1 MIFPV
6 PMSFLVLLAALLLL
20 SAVRDA
26 GFPFLLTLLYTAFF
40 SIMLYVSTLEAD
52 LIHVILLITL
62 FQLVL
67 IYLTATYGR
76 CNYASC
82 FMILQCVSI
91 FFNIIFCL
99 CYIYANQAVWDL
111 VANSYEV
118 TNNALIF
125 ADCLMLLGI
134 TYGDTKRID
143 NFSA

>member
-1 MIFPV
+1 ML
-6 PMSFLVLLAALLLL
+6 LVAILLL

-26 GFPFLLTLLYTAFF
+26 GFPFLLILLYSAFF

-52 LIHVILLITL
+52 LVHVILLATI

-67 IYLTATYGR
+67 IYSAATYGR
-76 CNYASC
+76 CNYSIC
-82 FMILQCVSI
+82 FIVLQCASI

-99 CYIYANQAVWDL
+99 CYIYANQAFYDL

-134 TYGDTKRID
+134 VNGDTKRIND
-143 NFSA
+143 FSA

>member
-1 MIFPV
+1 MI
-6 PMSFLVLLAALLLL
+6 FLVLLVAILLL

-26 GFPFLLTLLYTAFF
+26 VFPFLLTLMYTALF

-52 LIHVILLITL
+52 LVHVILLSTL

-67 IYLTATYGR
+67 VYTASVYGS
-76 CNYASC
+76 CNYSIC
-82 FMILQCVSI
+82 FIVLQCASI

-99 CYIYANQAVWDL
+99 CYIYANQAFYTV

-118 TNNALIF
+118 TNNALLF

-134 TYGDTKRID
+134 VNGDTKRFN
-143 NFSA
+143 NFST